1 MHVTGCVNIYL
12 DMCVSLLVIVCVL
25 CIFVSV
31 YGIVSVLSKTMLSVE
46 NFSKFDAL
54 LHKTQQGA
62 AGAKISRLDKFRSI
76 ILSKIIQIWRD
87 CTVSHRNEV

>member
-1 MHVTGCVNIYL
+1 MINLSDFIQCNIGSCCVHVTGCVNIYL
-12 DMCVSLLVIVCVL
+12 DMCVSLLVIACVL

-54 LHKTQQGA
+54 LHKTHSKVLLVLRYQGSTSL
-62 AGAKISRLDKFRSI
+62 GP
-76 ILSKIIQIWRD
+76 
-87 CTVSHRNEV
+87 

>member
-1 MHVTGCVNIYL
+1 
-12 DMCVSLLVIVCVL
+12 MCVSLLVIVCVL

-54 LHKTQQGA
+54 LHKTHNKVLLVLRYQGSA
-62 AGAKISRLDKFRSI
+62 SLGP
-76 ILSKIIQIWRD
+76 
-87 CTVSHRNEV
+87 